1 MDDAGKIHLP
11 SLLLQVFLCG
21 HQWFLHGFVMLSA
34 ALFAYKNV
42 VLEVLLKER
51 LAGHLI
57 LLAFYAIL
65 ENTRLYQSSKGNKTK
80 LRAPLVFAIA
90 LAAPA
95 LVCHSFLLQLQ
106 PNVLDLER
114 VINSVAL
121 ALVGIEVLLGILTL
135 LWLFKKSTISI

>member
-1 MDDAGKIHLP
+1 
-11 SLLLQVFLCG
+11 
-21 HQWFLHGFVMLSA
+21 MLSA